1 MKIASLPLLNSNKK
15 EMGSSSYG
23 RISKKLI
30 LLLTISVCCGYVYYK
45 CKDFGNEI
53 NEDPEHPKGDSAEI
67 IDGTPAPPVSEYL
80 LSEESERLTRKIPV
94 SHVFVASAYYYPTS
108 KSLGNN
114 AVAFNMVVDSKNFDI
129 SKHTYNFV
137 GSNGT
142 HTESGFAISQIE
154 EEEMCRYA
162 PTVARGNT
170 VENLKKLELE
180 SGGTKVE
187 IPFKMARYTAPKPV
201 IICISPQFVAEQWQ
215 IFLMH
220 AHTAHRFGAH
230 IHIYVISIVK
240 AYFELMKEYERQG
253 YLTIEKW
260 MRMKFDKPGSQYFEP
275 NLNTELRNQAGALT
289 DCLLQY
295 KEAAEYI
302 AFFDLDDVLFP
313 LNYPTYLEEFNAEY
327 AQKPDATSLVYG
339 RREHEFIKAETLAEY
354 DFHELV
360 ASLKTSYTRAGKV
373 VVKPDRH
380 NTTWIHASHREDPTK
395 RIHIKTPHLIHVQR
409 PIQKNGNNE
418 IKDMWKSRFWRFNET
433 IHEVYIAAIHEDIQR
448 MKKNKEVARIA
459 KRLPS
464 RDFYFPV
471 VFKCYLKRFYGRK
484 LTECPNAEKCVMPQ
498 RKDIKCM
505 HTDAEY
511 FSGPS
516 SEPFTFHYF
525 TNPFWSSD
533 YGCYQ

>member
-1 MKIASLPLLNSNKK
+1 
-15 EMGSSSYG
+15 MGSSSYG

-30 LLLTISVCCGYVYYK
+30 LLLTIAVCGGYIYHK
-45 CKDFGNEI
+45 SLAFRNEI
-53 NEDPEHPKGDSAEI
+53 NLNPEDPKGGSAEI

-129 SKHTYNFV
+129 SKYTYNFV

-142 HTESGFAISQIE
+142 HTETGLAISQIE

-187 IPFKMARYTAPKPV
+187 VPFKMARYTAPKPV

-220 AHTAHRFGAH
+220 AHTAQRFGAH

-354 DFHELV
+354 NFHELV

-373 VVKPDRH
+373 VVKPERH

-395 RIHIKTPHLIHVQR
+395 RIHITTPHLIHVQR

-433 IHEVYIAAIHEDIQR
+433 IHEVDIAAIQEDIQR

-471 VFKCYLKRFYGRK
+471 VFKCYLKQFYGRK